1 MKLKLKLRKK
11 TYKEFCQEIVKAYI
25 KETKKIIFDMNDVAD
40 WAIEKGLWDKP
51 FRNNARKE
59 CARALAQASR
69 DEYYTDPQ
77 GRRVRTKHAARHE
90 QGWLWADIKSAPP
103 AHMRL
108 SLQQRRQ
115 SIVGD
120 CKQLKTDLDSYNDN
134 NIHGAQIQMD
144 FDFNLDLHE
153 LSMPIEYPEHK
164 PN

>member
-1 MKLKLKLRKK
+1 MKLKLKK
-11 TYKEFCQEIVKAYI
+11 TYKEYCQDIINSYLT
-25 KETKKIIFDMNDVAD
+25 ETKKVEIDMNEVAD
-40 WAIEKGLWDKP
+40 WAIKEGLWDKP

-59 CARALAQASR
+59 CARSLAQAAR

-77 GRRVRTKHAARHE
+77 GRRVRTKHAARNE
-90 QGWLWADIKSAPP
+90 QGWLWADIKSAP
-103 AHMRL
+103 ANHMRL

-134 NIHGAQIQMD
+134 NIHGAQILMD
-144 FDFNLDLHE
+144 FNINEDLHE
-153 LSMPIEYPEHK
+153 LSMPTEYPEHK